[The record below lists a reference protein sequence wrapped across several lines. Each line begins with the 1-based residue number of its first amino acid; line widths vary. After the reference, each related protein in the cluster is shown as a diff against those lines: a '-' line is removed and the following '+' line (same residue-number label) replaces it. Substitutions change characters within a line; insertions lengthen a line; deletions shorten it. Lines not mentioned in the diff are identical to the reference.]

1 MRQGLD
7 LALHRIIRKPAAAC
21 RRLHETSLFAKNGVA
36 VVKRRTVLAV
46 HANIITV
53 IALMMH
59 TRLRL
64 KNF

>member
-1 MRQGLD
+1 MRQRLYF
-7 LALHRIIRKPAAAC
+7 ALHRIIRKSAAGC
-21 RRLHETSLFAKNGVA
+21 RRLHKTTFFTKNGVA
-36 VVKRRTVLAV
+36 VIKRRTVLAV

-64 KNF
+64 KKI